1 MIILLPKIISILDL
15 VVIKIQLSSFGL
27 VLKDIKFTAKL
38 ILT

>member
-15 VVIKIQLSSFGL
+15 VVIKIQLSNFGL